1 LEATVEELLKG
12 TSAGNIKGDSM
23 GAIFKTIQDDQ
34 QESML
39 KTLHIGNTWE
49 FRYFK
54 FKAWCYGIGAS
65 ICTGIATAGVDYLI
79 IKTTEHSGIIG
90 WLFG

>member
-1 LEATVEELLKG
+1 
-12 TSAGNIKGDSM
+12 M

-34 QESML
+34 QESMM

-54 FKAWCYGIGAS
+54 LKAWAYGIGAS
-65 ICTGIATAGVDYLI
+65 VISVISTATIDYVI
-79 IKTTEHSGIIG
+79 TQTTEHTGILG
-90 WLFG
+90 WLLG

>member
-1 LEATVEELLKG
+1 MGAIVEELLKG
-12 TSAGNIKGDSM
+12 TSAGNTKGDSM
-23 GAIFKTIQDDQ
+23 GAMFKTIQDDQ

-65 ICTGIATAGVDYLI
+65 ICSAITTAGIDYLI
-79 IKTTEHSGIIG
+79 VKTTEHSGIIG

>member
-1 LEATVEELLKG
+1 MATVEELLKE
-12 TSAGNIKGDSM
+12 TIAGNTKGDSM

-39 KTLHIGNTWE
+39 KTLHVGNTWE

-65 ICTGIATAGVDYLI
+65 ICSVIATAGVDYVI

>member
-1 LEATVEELLKG
+1 MEATVEELLKG
-12 TSAGNIKGDSM
+12 INAGNTKGEIM

-65 ICTGIATAGVDYLI
+65 ICTGIATAGIDYLI

-90 WLFG
+90 WIFG